1 MTNSSLIE
9 LYVEYGRESTDAPV
23 IYHTALGYFV
33 VSSILGHHVRLI
45 TSYIPSGLAP
55 NLWVL
60 LIGPSRITRKTT
72 AMRLATNVIK
82 AVNPA
87 ILMPASFTP
96 EALYEMF
103 NQLNEGDVV
112 VWVKDELGG
121 FFKSLEKGTCMV

>member
-1 MTNSSLIE
+1 
-9 LYVEYGRESTDAPV
+9 
-23 IYHTALGYFV
+23 

-45 TSYIPSGLAP
+45 NELYTVGIGA

-121 FFKSLEKGTCMV
+121 FFKSLEKRYM